1 MSKQTYGER
10 LYDYL
15 SSLDYEGLNFEEA
28 EARTWVAEVEAL
40 LRVARAAKAC
50 NKYAFLD
57 DFSQGAP
64 FYVLEVDDYNSLKE
78 ALKEVE
84 GLLK

>member
-1 MSKQTYGER
+1 MSKQTYGEH

-40 LRVARAAKAC
+40 LRVARAADAFWLKADGSTLYSPEFQPI
-50 NKYAFLD
+50 ND
-57 DFSQGAP
+57 E
-64 FYVLEVDDYNSLKE
+64 LEQ

-84 GLLK
+84 HLLD